1 MFIMKYN
8 NKNIL
13 HVVNI
18 YFVLPYF
25 IGGQFKYFKEKGY
38 RFHVVCSASEYLDAY
53 AKENG
58 FDYRVMPVL
67 RSINILQDFKT
78 IVGICRYIKEKEI
91 GIVDTRLRVVCCR

>member
-1 MFIMKYN
+1 MKYN

-25 IGGQFKYFKEKGY
+25 IGGQFKYFRNKGFKFY
-38 RFHVVCSASEYLDAY
+38 VVCSGSEYLEEY

-58 FDYRVMPVL
+58 FDYRVLPVL
-67 RSINILQDFKT
+67 RSINLIQDLKT
-78 IVGICRYIKEKEI
+78 VIGICRYIKEKLE
-91 GIVDTRLRVVCCR
+91 LL

>member
-1 MFIMKYN
+1 M
-8 NKNIL
+8 
-13 HVVNI
+13 
-18 YFVLPYF
+18 
-25 IGGQFKYFKEKGY
+25 
-38 RFHVVCSASEYLDAY
+38 CSASEYLDAY

-91 GIVDTRLRVVCCR
+91 GIVVKQKETHILSWSHKGMPIDLHS